1 MPSPITGATK
11 DRKEGLDMAERKHAE
26 QLLHRF
32 GARDTRTAEPEETD
46 GLTRE
51 HQTNAQAFALSVV
64 FKDGRRKQTFPW
76 SMYGGHE
83 WTDDGDTE
91 SLTAMFGE
99 RALIVRGYRLEQ
111 LDREMSLGKRA
122 GLRQHTS
129 KQVEAMLQEDGAEP
143 IIAEIEVFPEF
154 HGMVAELKGEREK

>member
-1 MPSPITGATK
+1 
-11 DRKEGLDMAERKHAE
+11 MAERKHAE

-32 GARDTRTAEPEETD
+32 GAKVPVASEPEQSD
-46 GLTRE
+46 GLTKE

-83 WTDDGDTE
+83 WTDDGDME
-91 SLTAMFGE
+91 SLTALFGE
-99 RALIVRGYRLEQ
+99 RGLIVRGYRLSE
-111 LDREMSLGKRA
+111 LDRDMSLGKRA

-129 KQVEAMLQEDGAEP
+129 KQVEAMLQEDGNEP
-143 IIAEIEVFPEF
+143 IIAEIEVFPELQE
-154 HGMVAELKGEREK
+154 MVAMLKGELEK

>member
-1 MPSPITGATK
+1 
-11 DRKEGLDMAERKHAE
+11 MAERKHAE
-26 QLLHRF
+26 QVLHRL
-32 GARDTRTAEPEETD
+32 GARDTRTPEPQEAD
-46 GLTRE
+46 GLARE

-83 WTDDGDTE
+83 WTDDGDME

-99 RALIVRGYRLEQ
+99 RALIVRGYRLGE
-111 LDREMSLGKRA
+111 LDRDMSLGKRA

-129 KQVEAMLQEDGAEP
+129 KQVELMLQNDGSEP
-143 IIAEIEVFPEF
+143 IIAEIEVFPSF
-154 HGMVAELKGEREK
+154 QKMVAVLKGEHDK

>member
-1 MPSPITGATK
+1 
-11 DRKEGLDMAERKHAE
+11 MAERKHAE

-32 GARDTRTAEPEETD
+32 GARASVAHEPEDAD
-46 GLTRE
+46 GLTKE

-83 WTDDGDTE
+83 WTDDGDME

-99 RALIVRGYRLEQ
+99 RALIVRGYLLGE
-111 LDREMSLGKRA
+111 LDRDISLGKRA
-122 GLRQHTS
+122 GIRQHTS
-129 KQVEAMLQEDGAEP
+129 KQVEAMLQEDGNEP
-143 IIAEIEVFPEF
+143 IIAEIEVFPSFQE
-154 HGMVAELKGEREK
+154 MVTKLKGGQEK

>member
-1 MPSPITGATK
+1 
-11 DRKEGLDMAERKHAE
+11 MAERKHAE

-83 WTDDGDTE
+83 WTDDGDME
-91 SLTAMFGE
+91 SLTALFGE
-99 RALIVRGYRLEQ
+99 RGLIGRGYRLGE

-122 GLRQHTS
+122 GIRQHTS
-129 KQVEAMLQEDGAEP
+129 KQVDAMLQEDGNEP
-143 IIAEIEVFPEF
+143 IIAEIEVFPSFQE
-154 HGMVAELKGEREK
+154 MVAVLKGEQDK

>member
-1 MPSPITGATK
+1 
-11 DRKEGLDMAERKHAE
+11 MAERKHAE

-32 GARDTRTAEPEETD
+32 GARDVRATEPEEAD
-46 GLTRE
+46 GLTKE

-64 FKDGRRKQTFPW
+64 FKDGRRKQTYPW

-83 WTDDGDTE
+83 WTDDGDME

-99 RALIVRGYRLEQ
+99 RGLIVRGYRLGE
-111 LDREMSLGKRA
+111 LDREMSMGKRA

-129 KQVEAMLQEDGAEP
+129 KQVEAMLQEGGNEP
-143 IIAEIEVFPEF
+143 IIAEIEVFPSFQE
-154 HGMVAELKGEREK
+154 MVAVLKGEHER